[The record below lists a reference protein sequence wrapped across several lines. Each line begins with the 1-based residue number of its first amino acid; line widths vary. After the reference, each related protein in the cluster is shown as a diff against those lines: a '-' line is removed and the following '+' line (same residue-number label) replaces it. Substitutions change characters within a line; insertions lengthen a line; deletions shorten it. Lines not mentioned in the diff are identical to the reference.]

1 MSKGETRETSR
12 RRLCR
17 IPRLVFW
24 LILSGPLW
32 IPPTVLAG
40 NEAPPI
46 NIEPGSLQ
54 SALQQLADLTQLQ
67 ILYDPR
73 LVQGLASHGVKG
85 ASSPSEAL
93 KELLTSTGITFEFTA
108 DDAVALHAA
117 ARPDSAARYDYTA
130 ASRPKTVTISAD
142 RIAHGSYS
150 SDTTVA
156 GMKVDGPSLLV
167 PVTTQSLTQ
176 QLLRDQQVNRL
187 EDMLEYVSGTEIV
200 PDGQAAL
207 GFAMR
212 GFPTYQ
218 YYVDGIRS
226 SPDVHHDGPRDL
238 ANIDHAEIVKG
249 PASLLYGRM
258 EPGGLL
264 NLVIKQPLSSPLLS
278 LEQQVSSFDRQRT
291 QLDTGGPL
299 SSDGALLYR
308 FNAAWERG
316 HSFRDISGYR
326 RIFLA
331 PTVTWK
337 LSAATEETVSLEYLD
352 SHDPGDSGLPVIG
365 NRLPSVPI
373 ERSLD
378 EGGEVHTNDLRLGL
392 RGRHTFASGW
402 VLRHHVEARRLR
414 APQAPQ
420 IALAADGLDP
430 ASCSVDSCSVSR
442 ALVSVFDAT
451 GETEYG
457 SVDLSRDFSLWRTRH
472 TLLLGMETFQSV
484 EKSILLSRSDPSLAT
499 DLFHPQKTPIPT
511 SLLDKPDW
519 SSNLRTREFWAG
531 AYIQYQVSLAD
542 RLYLL
547 SGWRFDNV
555 WNNVRLGVNATKT
568 GILIPDG
575 AQANKLRSLKQRAGI
590 LWHFAEPL
598 SIYLNYAENF
608 GAAPGLYVSAD
619 ASAGLLLPEQSAHE
633 WEAGLKLET
642 PGGRASATLAWFDLT
657 KSNIA
662 LPLLEPA
669 LNQSGV
675 LFQTGSAH
683 NQGLEFEFRGTITAN
698 LQLAASYAY
707 IQSRI
712 SNSNRRLSARFNGQ
726 ELIGRDGNQLFGV
739 PHHGGSVWGTYLFTD
754 GSFRGLKLGAG
765 AVIRGV
771 REGDNI
777 NDYQLPGFA
786 RVNAMA
792 AYTWHTADTRMSV
805 QLNVDNLFDKRYFE
819 SLSGTRTVMPG
830 GPRRWIG
837 SWRVEF

>member
-1 MSKGETRETSR
+1 M
-12 RRLCR
+12 
-17 IPRLVFW
+17 FW
-24 LILSGPLW
+24 FFVGSPLW
-32 IPPTVLAG
+32 IPPAVLAG
-40 NEAPPI
+40 NEAPPRI
-46 NIEPGSLQ
+46 DIEPGSLQ
-54 SALQQLADLTQLQ
+54 RALQQLADLTQLQ
-67 ILYDPR
+67 ILYDPG
-73 LVQGLASHGVKG
+73 LVRGLASQGVKG
-85 ASSPSEAL
+85 ARTPSEAL

-108 DDAVALHAA
+108 DDAVALHTA
-117 ARPDSAARYDYTA
+117 ARSNFAGSSDYTGS
-130 ASRPKTVTISAD
+130 SRPKTITINAD
-142 RIAHGSYS
+142 RTAQGRYS
-150 SDTTVA
+150 SDGTVS
-156 GMKVDGPSLLV
+156 GLKVDGPSLLV

-176 QLLRDQQVNRL
+176 QVLRDQQVTRL

-200 PDGQAAL
+200 PDGQAAP

-218 YYVDGIRS
+218 YYVDGVRS

-258 EPGGLL
+258 EPGGLV
-264 NLVIKQPLSSPLLS
+264 NLVIKQPLSTPLLS
-278 LEQQVSSFDRQRT
+278 LEQQVSSFERQRT

-299 SSDGALLYR
+299 SSGGALLYR

-316 HSFRDISGYR
+316 HSFREISGYR

-331 PTVTWK
+331 PAVTWK
-337 LSAATEETVSLEYLD
+337 FSAATEESAYLEYLD
-352 SHDPGDSGLPVIG
+352 SHDPSDSGLPVVG
-365 NRLPSVPI
+365 NRLPSTPM

-378 EGGEVHTNDLRLGL
+378 EGGEVHTNDLRFGL
-392 RGRHTFASGW
+392 RGRHTFADGW
-402 VLRHHVEARRLR
+402 VLRHHLEARRLR
-414 APQAPQ
+414 APQSPQ

-430 ASCSVDSCSVSR
+430 ASCSVNSCPVNR
-442 ALVSVFDAT
+442 ALVSVLDAS

-457 SVDLSRDFSLWRTRH
+457 SMDLTRDFSVWRTRH
-472 TLLLGMETFQSV
+472 SFLTGLEAFQSL

-499 DLFHPQKTPIPT
+499 DLFAPPLNMTIPT
-511 SLLDKPDW
+511 SLLDNPDW

-555 WNNVRLGVNATKT
+555 WNNIRLGVNASKNN
-568 GILIPDG
+568 ILIPDG
-575 AQANKLRSLKQRAGI
+575 SQANRLRSLKQREGI
-590 LWHFAEPL
+590 LWHLAEPL
-598 SIYLNYAENF
+598 SIYLSYAENF

-619 ASAGLLLPEQSAHE
+619 ASTGLMVGEQTAHE
-633 WEAGLKLET
+633 WEGGLKLEAA
-642 PGGRASATLAWFDLT
+642 GGRASATVTWFDLT
-657 KSNIA
+657 KQDIT

-675 LFQTGSAH
+675 LFPTGNARNH
-683 NQGLEFEFRGTITAN
+683 GLEFDFRGEIASN
-698 LQLAASYAY
+698 LQLTASYAY

-712 SNSNRRLSARFNGQ
+712 RNAERRFPAGFNGY
-726 ELIGRDGNQLFGV
+726 ELIGRNRNQLFGV
-739 PHHGGSVWGTYLFTD
+739 PHHGGSLWGTYLFTH
-754 GSFRGLKLGAG
+754 GSFSGLKLGAG

-777 NDYQLPGFA
+777 NDYQLPGFT
-786 RVNAMA
+786 RINTMA
-792 AYTWHTADTRMSV
+792 AYTWYTADTRMSV

-830 GPRRWIG
+830 SPRHWIA

>member
-1 MSKGETRETSR
+1 MSKGQTRATSR
-12 RRLCR
+12 RWLCC
-17 IPRLVFW
+17 IPGLVSW
-24 LILSGPLW
+24 LVLSAPLW
-32 IPPTVLAG
+32 IPPIVLAR
-40 NEAPPI
+40 NEAPRI
-46 NIEPGSLQ
+46 DIGPGSLQ
-54 SALQQLADLTQLQ
+54 SALQQLTELTQLQ
-67 ILYDPR
+67 ILYDPG
-73 LVQGLASHGVKG
+73 LVQGLASQGVKG
-85 ASSPSEAL
+85 ARTPSEAL

-117 ARPDSAARYDYTA
+117 ARGHSAESHDYLG
-130 ASRPKTVTISAD
+130 ASRPKTVTINAD
-142 RIAHGSYS
+142 RIGRGSYS

-176 QLLRDQQVNRL
+176 QLLRDQQVTRL
-187 EDMLEYVSGTEIV
+187 EDMLEYVSGTELV

-207 GFAMR
+207 GFSMR

-264 NLVIKQPLSSPLLS
+264 NLVIKQPLSSPMLS
-278 LEQQVSSFDRQRT
+278 LDQQVSSFDRQRT
-291 QLDTGGPL
+291 QLDAGGPL
-299 SSDGALLYR
+299 NSSGALLYR

-316 HSFRDISGYR
+316 HSFREISGDR

-337 LSAATEETVSLEYLD
+337 LAAATEETVYLEYLD
-352 SHDPGDSGLPVIG
+352 SHDPSDSGLPIIG

-392 RGRHTFASGW
+392 RGRHAFAAGW
-402 VLRHHVEARRLR
+402 VIRHHLEARRLR
-414 APQAPQ
+414 APQSPQ
-420 IALAADGLDP
+420 VALAADGLDP
-430 ASCSVDSCSVSR
+430 ASCNVSSCSVSR
-442 ALVSVFDAT
+442 ALVSVLDAS

-457 SVDLSRDFSLWRTRH
+457 SVDLTRDFSLGRTRH
-472 TLLLGMETFQSV
+472 SFLTGLEVFQSL
-484 EKSILLSRSDPSLAT
+484 EKSVLHSRSDPSLAT
-499 DLFHPQKTPIPT
+499 DLYNPHNMTIPT
-511 SLLDKPDW
+511 SLLDNPDW

-555 WNNVRLGVNATKT
+555 WNQANVGVNATKT

-575 AQANKLRSLKQRAGI
+575 SQANKLRGLKQREGI

-598 SIYLNYAENF
+598 SVYINYAENF

-619 ASAGLLLPEQSAHE
+619 SSAGLLVGEQPASE
-633 WEAGLKLET
+633 WEAGLKLEA
-642 PGGRASATLAWFDLT
+642 PGGRAAATVTWFDLT
-657 KSNIA
+657 KSNITM
-662 LPLLEPA
+662 PLLEPA

-675 LFQTGSAH
+675 LFQTGSARNH
-683 NQGLEFEFRGTITAN
+683 GLELDFRGAITAN
-698 LQLAASYAY
+698 LQLTASYAY

-712 SNSNRRLSARFNGQ
+712 RNTWPTVPRGFNGY
-726 ELIGRDGNQLFGV
+726 ELIGFYQDRLFGV

-754 GSFRGLKLGAG
+754 GSFRGLKLGGG

-792 AYTWHTADTRMSV
+792 AYTWHTAGTRMSV

-830 GPRRWIG
+830 SPRRWIG